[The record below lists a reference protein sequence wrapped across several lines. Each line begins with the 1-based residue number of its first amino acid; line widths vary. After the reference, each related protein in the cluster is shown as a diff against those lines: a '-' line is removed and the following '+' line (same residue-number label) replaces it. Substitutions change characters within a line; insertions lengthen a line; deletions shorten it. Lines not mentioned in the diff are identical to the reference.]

1 MRRLFSSSAREGS
14 LTRATCTTSAPLP
27 LRRGVNRVVR
37 GVNRSSGARVD
48 RDAIAD
54 GVARTVP
61 HRGSPERNP
70 TEEPS
75 DDDEAPDAPHRSS
88 LFGPAP
94 ASLWRQKS
102 TASSSAGPGD
112 RRRQRRAPRP
122 RPPPGRAYTPPA
134 RGPRPPR
141 PDPRVLPRPPP
152 RDPPRRGGPPPPPP
166 PPTGPRKT
174 PHARL

>member
-112 RRRQRRAPRP
+112 RRRQRRAQRQRHPPGRGHPPRPPGRPPHPPNPPLLPPPPPP
-122 RPPPGRAYTPPA
+122 RPPPP
-134 RGPRPPR
+134 
-141 PDPRVLPRPPP
+141 
-152 RDPPRRGGPPPPPP
+152 GPPPPPP
-166 PPTGPRKT
+166 PPQP
-174 PHARL
+174 A

>member
-1 MRRLFSSSAREGS
+1 MRRPFSSSAREGS

-70 TEEPS
+70 TEETS
-75 DDDEAPDAPHRSS
+75 DDDEAPDDPHRSS

-112 RRRQRRAPRP
+112 RRRQRRGPPHRHPPEGACPP
-122 RPPPGRAYTPPA
+122 PPPGW
-134 RGPRPPR
+134 
-141 PDPRVLPRPPP
+141 
-152 RDPPRRGGPPPPPP
+152 PPPPPP
-166 PPTGPRKT
+166 HPSLPPTPPT
-174 PHARL
+174 